1 MQGIRALVLL
11 LLWCFP
17 SYAFTDDLLSLYQEA
32 VEHDPRIS
40 TAAAL
45 VGIGKAR
52 QKQAV
57 GLMLPQIS
65 LYSNWSGNHRRE
77 IGNGLPSETFDGE
90 KHSLT
95 LRQTIFDA
103 SKFYGWKRSQKLADQ
118 SVAAERD
125 IKYQLIIDIV
135 DRYFETLQSKDNLQ
149 IVLRQKQEFKS
160 RLDQVTKLYE
170 MKHAKITDLY
180 EVRAR
185 FDKVL
190 ADEIEAMRAVQIARQ
205 GLSELTNSEV
215 GSLNRLK
222 EKIEFVELK
231 NPLDVWL
238 QKVKSNSQSLIAL
251 EKAIDAEKRG
261 LLEQKSRYAPV
272 VELQLSAQTS
282 DIGFESSAQPE
293 TETGVAGITL
303 NIPLF
308 SGGNTTGR
316 VREARYRL
324 QIAKSDYE
332 LEYRKQSKEVRDF
345 FLGVNSSVQRIKALE
360 TATRSAAKSLEAMD
374 KGFKYGI
381 VTVVDVLNA
390 QHNESQAQS
399 DLNQSKYEYVRNRF
413 KLMRLTGELEAEL
426 SLVNGWLEPK

>member
-1 MQGIRALVLL
+1 
-11 LLWCFP
+11 
-17 SYAFTDDLLSLYQEA
+17 
-32 VEHDPRIS
+32 
-40 TAAAL
+40 
-45 VGIGKAR
+45 
-52 QKQAV
+52 
-57 GLMLPQIS
+57 
-65 LYSNWSGNHRRE
+65 
-77 IGNGLPSETFDGE
+77 
-90 KHSLT
+90 
-95 LRQTIFDA
+95 
-103 SKFYGWKRSQKLADQ
+103 
-118 SVAAERD
+118 
-125 IKYQLIIDIV
+125 
-135 DRYFETLQSKDNLQ
+135 
-149 IVLRQKQEFKS
+149 
-160 RLDQVTKLYE
+160 